1 MTGEIFL
8 KYPLQTTLT
17 PFSLGALF
25 RGWLDLQLIMH
36 EINCAGPPGPAP
48 STLTEAL
55 DFHRRLEA
63 WYEALPVELHASRI
77 AIPHHLQLQ

>member
-8 KYPLQTTLT
+8 KYPLQATLT
-17 PFSLGALF
+17 PLHLGALF
-25 RGWLDLQLIMH
+25 RAWLDLHLIMH

-48 STLTEAL
+48 STLREAL
-55 DFHRRLEA
+55 DFHKGLEA
-63 WYEALPVELHASRI
+63 WYEALPTELQANRI